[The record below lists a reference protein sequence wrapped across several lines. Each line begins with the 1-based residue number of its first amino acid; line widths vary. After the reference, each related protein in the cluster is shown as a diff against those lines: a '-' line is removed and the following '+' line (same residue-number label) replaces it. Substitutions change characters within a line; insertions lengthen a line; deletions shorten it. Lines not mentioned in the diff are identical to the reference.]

1 MLRLRSLSSQLQQ
14 PQLAKGRSALFFIK
28 HLQLK
33 SLLKQVEAGEL
44 EMIGINWRSENR
56 VEHRFI
62 IASSSL
68 HHRFNLSPSKAQVD
82 HLREEVADLRPSA
95 AQQYPRSSLGH
106 WDTGRSLD
114 DLQGK
119 TLQQR
124 ETFLA
129 QVLSS
134 KRDFHAS
141 LVASLVPLFSE
152 ATWICLKYPVPQIHW
167 LIILFPVKH
176 CHFAD
181 IFGYTT
187 FSVTPQGS
195 HFFPLPGDQ
204 TKTKTICD
212 ANICLKHP

>member
-1 MLRLRSLSSQLQQ
+1 
-14 PQLAKGRSALFFIK
+14 
-28 HLQLK
+28 
-33 SLLKQVEAGEL
+33 
-44 EMIGINWRSENR
+44 
-56 VEHRFI
+56 
-62 IASSSL
+62 
-68 HHRFNLSPSKAQVD
+68 
-82 HLREEVADLRPSA
+82 
-95 AQQYPRSSLGH
+95 
-106 WDTGRSLD
+106 LD

>member
-1 MLRLRSLSSQLQQ
+1 MRTEWS
-14 PQLAKGRSALFFIK
+14 
-28 HLQLK
+28 
-33 SLLKQVEAGEL
+33 
-44 EMIGINWRSENR
+44 
-56 VEHRFI
+56 

-68 HHRFNLSPSKAQVD
+68 QPFTFKGSSGSPKRGGCGLAPLSRTAVPEFIAG
-82 HLREEVADLRPSA
+82 P
-95 AQQYPRSSLGH
+95 LGH
-106 WDTGRSLD
+106 RATGRSLD

-134 KRDFHAS
+134 KRDFRAS
-141 LVASLVPLFSE
+141 LVASQVASLVPLFSE

-181 IFGYTT
+181 IFGIIRIYHI
-187 FSVTPQGS
+187 FSHTHIRVHISFRYLVIRRKRRRFVTLIYALS
-195 HFFPLPGDQ
+195 
-204 TKTKTICD
+204 
-212 ANICLKHP
+212 

>member
-1 MLRLRSLSSQLQQ
+1 MELIGEVEQSGTSLHH
-14 PQLAKGRSALFFIK
+14 G
-28 HLQLK
+28 
-33 SLLKQVEAGEL
+33 
-44 EMIGINWRSENR
+44 
-56 VEHRFI
+56 FI

-68 HHRFNLSPSKAQVD
+68 QPFTFKGSSGSPKRGGCGLAPLSCTAVPEFIAG
-82 HLREEVADLRPSA
+82 P
-95 AQQYPRSSLGH
+95 LGH
-106 WDTGRSLD
+106 RATGRSLD

-167 LIILFPVKH
+167 LIIFFPVKH

-212 ANICLKHP
+212 ANICLKLIIANQVMGAKAQDGLPGPWEDCAMGLFPRKRYLCLDSVARGSS